1 MPASRVSL
9 GGQLL
14 AAAGLTCLQTVSEA
28 DGVLLVMD
36 AKGRHAA
43 PWYASYGSHTSR
55 SDAHIV
61 HAVQYLRRRSKT
73 K

>member
-43 PWYASYGSHTSR
+43 PWCASYGSHTS
-55 SDAHIV
+55 DAHIMPAAQ
-61 HAVQYLRRRSKT
+61 HLRRRSKT